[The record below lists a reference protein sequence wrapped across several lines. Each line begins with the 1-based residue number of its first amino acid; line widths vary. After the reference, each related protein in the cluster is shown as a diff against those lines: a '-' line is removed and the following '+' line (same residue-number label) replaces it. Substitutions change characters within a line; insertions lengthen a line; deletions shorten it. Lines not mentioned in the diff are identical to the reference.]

1 MRSVKGWTNSLDGQL
16 LKKSTRTKQKF
27 YDSTHGFP
35 CIVGL
40 VDGSQIPIWGPQP
53 PANEAVF
60 KNRKGVHAI
69 NCQLVCDA
77 DMKFF
82 SLDAQW
88 PGSSHDAHIMR
99 YSEVH
104 DKFEAGLMPNS
115 WLLGDSGYGLSNW
128 LLTPYPNPNN
138 LGQE

>member
-1 MRSVKGWTNSLDGQL
+1 MIGDIHGIGGRSASKCIHTVANAICERMDQFIRWPTPEE
-16 LKKSTRTKQKF
+16 STRTKQKF
-27 YDSTHGFP
+27 YDSTCGFP

-40 VDGSQIPIWGPQP
+40 VDGSQIPIWGPHP
-53 PANEAVF
+53 PADEAVF
-60 KNRKGVHAI
+60 INRKGVHAI

-88 PGSSHDAHIMR
+88 PGPSHDAHTMR

-104 DKFEAGLMPNS
+104 DKFEAGLMPNRPS
-115 WLLGDSGYGLSNW
+115 
-128 LLTPYPNPNN
+128 
-138 LGQE
+138 